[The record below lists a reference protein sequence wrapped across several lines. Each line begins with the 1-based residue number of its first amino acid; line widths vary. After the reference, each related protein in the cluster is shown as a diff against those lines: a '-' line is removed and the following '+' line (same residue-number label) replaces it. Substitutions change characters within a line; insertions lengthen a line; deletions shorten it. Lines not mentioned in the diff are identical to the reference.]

1 MTAALATPAAHQ
13 HDAADSFTFADYVT
27 LFAYD
32 GPRRPEILGSDLV
45 SWVDRRRR
53 PPGRPYFP
61 PLGPPSRP
69 ATPPGRTA
77 SIACGRPPRPTP

>member
-13 HDAADSFTFADYVT
+13 HDAAESFTFADYVT

-45 SWVDRRRR
+45 SWVDR
-53 PPGRPYFP
+53 
-61 PLGPPSRP
+61 
-69 ATPPGRTA
+69 AA
-77 SIACGRPPRPTP
+77 